1 MSNFKQTIAKL
12 DSSLPVGRSFDMIR
26 RPIIT
31 GGKKAVMYMI
41 DGFVKDEMFEKIMEF
56 LMTADA
62 EKMSQITRASDFLE
76 QFVSYV
82 EVSEEPDEEKAV
94 HAVLSGMIAL
104 VVDGVSPIMLIDGR
118 TYPMRG
124 VEEPDDDRVL
134 RGAHDGF
141 TETVVLNTALIRR
154 RIRSTSLTFE
164 SFSVG
169 RSSRTDVVVAYLDGV
184 ADRHHIEAMRKKIDS
199 IVANDLTMAQESLTE
214 CLIKK
219 SWWNPFPKVR
229 YTERPDAAA
238 AAIYEGRLIVIIDNS
253 PSVIIL
259 PTTIFDF
266 AEDANDFYF
275 PPLVGTYLR
284 FVRMVMFLAT
294 LLLTPLWFFLAN
306 NPSSLPESLSFLAIK
321 EPAGIPLWLQLIVFE
336 LAIDGL
342 KLASL
347 NTPSALSNSFSVLGA
362 LILGDFA
369 VQAHWFSAEVIM
381 YMGLVAIGNFTQP
394 SFELGYAVK
403 LCRIMLIILIALFG
417 LWGFIAGLVFI
428 AVLLLTNRTVFNNSY
443 LYPLIPFRGR
453 ALLSL
458 FVRIK
463 KRP

>member
-184 ADRHHIEAMRKKIDS
+184 ADQHHIEAMRKKIDS

-321 EPAGIPLWLQLIVFE
+321 EPAGIPLWLQLIIFE

-403 LCRIMLIILIALFG
+403 LCRIMLIILISLFG
-417 LWGFIAGLVFI
+417 LWGFIAGLVVI

-458 FVRIK
+458 FVRMK

>member
-1 MSNFKQTIAKL
+1 MGNFKQTIAKL

-184 ADRHHIEAMRKKIDS
+184 ADQHHIEAMRKKIDS

-321 EPAGIPLWLQLIVFE
+321 EPAGIPLWLQLIIFE

-403 LCRIMLIILIALFG
+403 LCRIMLIILISLFG
-417 LWGFIAGLVFI
+417 LWGFIAGLVVI

-458 FVRIK
+458 FVRMK